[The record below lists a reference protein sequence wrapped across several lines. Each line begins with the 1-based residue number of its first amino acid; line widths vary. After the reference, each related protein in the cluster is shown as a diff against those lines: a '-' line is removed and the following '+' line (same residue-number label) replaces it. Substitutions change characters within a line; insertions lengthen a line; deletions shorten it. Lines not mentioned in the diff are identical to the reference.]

1 MITLDYSKFLCPHP
15 VVETR
20 KQMLAN
26 PEEKLSVLVGDQTA
40 KENISRLASKMGY
53 QVEWESEQ
61 LNYRLALTPTSG
73 GDTQPAQQPTVQ
85 SAASGDTVIFCGSD
99 RMGQGDDEFGQIL
112 LKNFL
117 VTLLE
122 LDPLPDLILFVNS
135 GVKLACVGSG
145 ALEALDQLAC
155 RGVDIA
161 SCGLCLDYYHLKEQL
176 KVGRVTNM
184 LEMAEAQM
192 QAGRLITP

>member
-1 MITLDYSKFLCPHP
+1 MIDLDYSQFQCPHP

-26 PEEKLSVLVGDQTA
+26 PTEALSVLVGDQTA

-53 QVEWESEQ
+53 QVNWASEA
-61 LNYRLALTPTSG
+61 LNYRLTLTPATEAAP
-73 GDTQPAQQPTVQ
+73 QPQAQKEQQ
-85 SAASGDTVIFCGSD
+85 AAPLGDTVIFCGSD
-99 RMGQGDDEFGQIL
+99 QMGEGDAEFGQIL

-117 VTLLE
+117 ATLLE
-122 LDPLPDLILFVNS
+122 LDPLPDCILFVNS
-135 GVKLACVGSG
+135 GVKLVCADSE
-145 ALEALDQLAC
+145 ALEALNQLAC

-161 SCGLCLDYYHLKEQL
+161 SCGLCLEYYHLKDRL

-184 LEMAEAQM
+184 LEIAEAQM
-192 QAGRLITP
+192 QAGRLIRP

>member
-1 MITLDYSKFLCPHP
+1 MLKLDFSQFQCPHP

-20 KQMLAN
+20 KQMLSA
-26 PEEKLSVLVGDQTA
+26 PGEILSVLVGDQTA
-40 KENISRLASKMGY
+40 KENVTRLAEKMGY
-53 QVEWESEQ
+53 TVAWEAEDSSFRLTITPAFPTQVKEQ
-61 LNYRLALTPTSG
+61 LAKPKPQT
-73 GDTQPAQQPTVQ
+73 GDVVVFCASDQMG
-85 SAASGDTVIFCGSD
+85 SGDL
-99 RMGQGDDEFGQIL
+99 EFGQIL

-135 GVKLACVGSG
+135 GVKLACAGSE
-145 ALEALDQLAC
+145 ALEALSTLAC

-161 SCGLCLDYYHLKEQL
+161 SCGLCLDYYNLKEQL

-184 LEMAEAQM
+184 LEIAEAQM
-192 QAGRLITP
+192 QARQLIKP